1 MDLFRHPC
9 LFLRKA
15 GDFSFGSL
23 PFSDARAFTPGGVPD
38 RGRRLPR
45 FALLLLAVFGPA
57 LPLLIAACARDLDR
71 PAGNSGNRAD
81 FVTLTDG
88 VGRRVV
94 LPPHPLRIISLAPS
108 VTEVIYLVGAE
119 DRLIGVTTQC
129 DWPAGAER
137 KPKIGTLLNPNFE
150 LILEAKPDLVVASTA
165 GNDEK
170 AIYKLAELGLPVF
183 VTAPRSVQGIFD
195 ATLQIGRITDRAA
208 EGERVVAQAQ
218 ERLREIKRRLAGLPV
233 THAFFITWFDPLL
246 APGRKT
252 FENDVL
258 ALADVVSIS
267 ATTDEFYPRYS
278 LEQVVARNPDAIITV
293 MHQGS
298 PLPDLRQI
306 AGWRDLRAVRQGRIY
321 VLDEVFQHPSPRF
334 VDAVEELAR
343 ELHPERFR

>member
-1 MDLFRHPC
+1 MF
-9 LFLRKA
+9 
-15 GDFSFGSL
+15 
-23 PFSDARAFTPGGVPD
+23 
-38 RGRRLPR
+38 
-45 FALLLLAVFGPA
+45 
-57 LPLLIAACARDLDR
+57 IAACARDLDR
-71 PAGNSGNRAD
+71 PAGDSGNRAGL
-81 FVTLTDG
+81 VTLTDG

-94 LPPHPLRIISLAPS
+94 LPPHPSRIISLAPS
-108 VTEVIYLVGAE
+108 VTEVLYLVGAE

-129 DWPAGAER
+129 DWPADAKR

-150 LILEAKPDLVVASTA
+150 IILAAKPDLVIASTA
-165 GNDEK
+165 GNDQK

-208 EGERVVAQAQ
+208 EGERIVIQAQ
-218 ERLREIKRRLAGLPV
+218 ERLRKIKRRLAGLPA
-233 THAFFITWFDPLL
+233 TRAFFITWFDPLL

-278 LEQVVARNPDAIITV
+278 LEQVVAQDPDVIITV
-293 MHQGS
+293 LHQEK

-306 AGWRDLRAVRQGRIY
+306 AGWRDLRAVRQGRVY

-343 ELHPERFR
+343 KLHPERFR